1 MMPQSELPSA
11 ASQHARPRVDRPAP
25 EVPQAGVALERALLR
40 HAAALF
46 LLLDDDNVI
55 RYASPAAGRI
65 LGRSSASLH
74 DLPVASLV
82 HPDDRA
88 ALATILAEIDGARE
102 EMSPV
107 EARVWHGRG
116 GWQRVTLTGV
126 DLRDEPGVGS
136 RVLRIRDLSAL
147 REFERRNA
155 AFLALGQ
162 QLGAATTAEAAA
174 RIIAAVSDD
183 LLHWDAYFLSL
194 YAREDDLLL
203 PVLSIDLIRGRRTEV
218 PETAP
223 DGEVPGPLSRRIL
236 TTGPEL
242 ILRHG
247 APTDP
252 TGLDPFGDE
261 ERLSASLIYVPIRA
275 DEATVGIQP
284 GPELCRGCLQ
294 RGRCRPP
301 PGAGRSLRRRA
312 GAGARRDGAAGQRRA
327 VAPPGNP

>member
-1 MMPQSELPSA
+1 MICRSRRS
-11 ASQHARPRVDRPAP
+11 STRTIARPWR
-25 EVPQAGVALERALLR
+25 
-40 HAAALF
+40 
-46 LLLDDDNVI
+46 
-55 RYASPAAGRI
+55 
-65 LGRSSASLH
+65 RSSPRS
-74 DLPVASLV
+74 
-82 HPDDRA
+82 
-88 ALATILAEIDGARE
+88 TARGRRCQ
-102 EMSPV
+102 PV

-147 REFERRNA
+147 RESERRNA

-223 DGEVPGPLSRRIL
+223 DGE
-236 TTGPEL
+236 
-242 ILRHG
+242 
-247 APTDP
+247 
-252 TGLDPFGDE
+252 
-261 ERLSASLIYVPIRA
+261 
-275 DEATVGIQP
+275 
-284 GPELCRGCLQ
+284 
-294 RGRCRPP
+294 
-301 PGAGRSLRRRA
+301 
-312 GAGARRDGAAGQRRA
+312 
-327 VAPPGNP
+327 